1 MQKKITVVLGTGGTI
16 AGRSASGEDNTGYTA
31 GQITAADLVAAI
43 AALQALPLEFE
54 QVAQLDS
61 KNMDHATWLRL
72 AQQAAAHLARPEVGA
87 LVITHGT
94 DTLEETA
101 YFLHRVLAPDKPV
114 VLTAAMRPATSRQA
128 DGPQNLVDATTLAQ
142 TAGAAG
148 VMVVMAGRVHSAVDV
163 VKAHPYQLDAFSSGE
178 SGPVALIQ
186 EGQVRPLRPWPMGLA
201 AVGLSTLPTDPA
213 AWPRVELLISHAGSD
228 GRIVQA
234 LLNAGAAGLV
244 VAGCGNGNVHA
255 QLEVVLQQ
263 AHAHGVPVWRST
275 RCLMGSVVGSP
286 TSGMDGGGIHAL
298 PTTPLSSVKARIEL
312 MLRLMTDTR
321 DSQHH

>member
-16 AGRSASGEDNTGYTA
+16 AGRAASSEDNTGYKA

-43 AALQALPLEFE
+43 PALQSLPLEFE

-61 KNMDHATWLRL
+61 KDMDHATWQRL

-101 YFLHRVLAPDKPV
+101 YFLHRVLAPTKPV
-114 VLTAAMRPATSRQA
+114 VMTAAMRPATSRQA

-148 VMVVMAGRVHSAVDV
+148 VVVVMAGRVHSAVDV
-163 VKAHPYQLDAFSSGE
+163 FKAHPYQLDAFSSGQ
-178 SGPVALIQ
+178 SGPVALIE
-186 EGQVRPLRPWPMGLA
+186 EGQLRSLRPWPVGQD
-201 AVGLSTLPTDPA
+201 AVGLSALPTDPA

-228 GRIVQA
+228 GRVVQA
-234 LLNAGAAGLV
+234 LLNAGAQGLV

-255 QLEVVLQQ
+255 QLEVALQLAQ
-263 AHAHGVPVWRST
+263 AQGVVVWRST
-275 RCLMGSVVGSP
+275 RCVLGSVV
-286 TSGMDGGGIHAL
+286 SGPRSASDAGPLLL
-298 PTTPLSSVKARIEL
+298 PATPLSPEKARIEL
-312 MLRLMTDTR
+312 MLRLMTGTPDR
-321 DSQHH
+321 ARH